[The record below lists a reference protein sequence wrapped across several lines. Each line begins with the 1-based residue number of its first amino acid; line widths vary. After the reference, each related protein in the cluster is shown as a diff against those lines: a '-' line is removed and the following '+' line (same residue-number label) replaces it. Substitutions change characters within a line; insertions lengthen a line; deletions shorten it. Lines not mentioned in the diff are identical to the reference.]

1 MKAYTHT
8 HTHWTMT
15 ISIKKLGVYYAVMI
29 GLYGNFYL
37 VVSKTMFVI
46 VILLS
51 ICVCVCVFSISF
63 NTIFHYHSK
72 IFDSQLSNR
81 WQWITVLEVQYLVE
95 LVYQHNSN
103 WLTKQQAQNKNHKKR
118 KKRNRHRGN
127 INASLL
133 PPWCMNQK
141 FQSSIV
147 VVAFRYQHDA
157 LLIFFFLS
165 SSPFV
170 PGPN

>member
-15 ISIKKLGVYYAVMI
+15 ISIKKLGVYYA
-29 GLYGNFYL
+29 
-37 VVSKTMFVI
+37 
-46 VILLS
+46 
-51 ICVCVCVFSISF
+51 
-63 NTIFHYHSK
+63 
-72 IFDSQLSNR
+72 
-81 WQWITVLEVQYLVE
+81 
-95 LVYQHNSN
+95 VYQHNSN

-157 LLIFFFLS
+157 LLIFFFFVFISFRTRPKLTLLS
-165 SSPFV
+165 IPMTNSWFDAPLV
-170 PGPN
+170 ELTQQPNTIWSRCFSRIFFFHDFCCSVRDLVI